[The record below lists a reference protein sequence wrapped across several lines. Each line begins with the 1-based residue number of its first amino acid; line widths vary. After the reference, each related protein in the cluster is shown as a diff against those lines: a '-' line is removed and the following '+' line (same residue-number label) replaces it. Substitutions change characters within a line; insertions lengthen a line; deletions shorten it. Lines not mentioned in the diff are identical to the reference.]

1 VKFYILSCS
10 LHLLEERH
18 FIRQTAA

>member
-10 LHLLEERH
+10 LHLLEEGH